1 MAKVIA
7 YMANGLEEVEC
18 LAVVDVLRRA
28 GIEVILASI
37 HESRKIKGSHNIY
50 IGADALAKD
59 VDASRA
65 DLIFLP
71 GGMPGTR
78 YLGECEI
85 VANAVKQAVADGRR
99 VAAICAA
106 PSVLGEL
113 HLLEGKKATCY
124 PGFEE
129 KLYGAQ
135 HVPDGVVTD
144 GNITTCRG
152 LGYAIALGLE
162 LIRVLISEEKSLE
175 IKRAIQRD

>member
-1 MAKVIA
+1 MAKVIT

-28 GIEVILASI
+28 GVEVTLASI
-37 HESRKIKGSHNIY
+37 HDSKKIKGSHNII
-50 IGADALAKD
+50 IGADVLAED
-59 VDASRA
+59 VDASEA
-65 DLIFLP
+65 DLLFLP

-78 YLGECEI
+78 YLGESET
-85 VANAVKQAVADGRR
+85 VTAALKKAAADGRR
-99 VAAICAA
+99 IAAICAA

-129 KLYGAQ
+129 KLLGAEYV
-135 HVPDGVVTD
+135 HDGVVTD
-144 GNITTCRG
+144 GLITTSRG

-162 LIRVLISEEKSLE
+162 LIKLLISEEKSLE
-175 IKRAIQRD
+175 IKAAIQRD

>member
-28 GIEVILASI
+28 GVEVILTSI
-37 HESRKIKGSHNIY
+37 HDSKKIKGSHNIF

-59 VDASRA
+59 VDASSA
-65 DLIFLP
+65 DMIFLP

-85 VANAVKQAVADGRR
+85 VTEAVKKAAADGRR

-106 PSVLGEL
+106 PKIGR
-113 HLLEGKKATCY
+113 A
-124 PGFEE
+124 
-129 KLYGAQ
+129 
-135 HVPDGVVTD
+135 HV
-144 GNITTCRG
+144 
-152 LGYAIALGLE
+152 
-162 LIRVLISEEKSLE
+162 
-175 IKRAIQRD
+175 

>member
-1 MAKVIA
+1 MAKVIS

-28 GIEVILASI
+28 GVEVILTSI
-37 HESRKIKGSHNIY
+37 HDSKKIKGSHNIF

-59 VDASRA
+59 VDASSA
-65 DLIFLP
+65 DMIFLP

-85 VANAVKQAVADGRR
+85 VTEAVKKAAAEGRR

-113 HLLEGKKATCY
+113 HLLERKKATCY
-124 PGFEE
+124 PGFED
-129 KLYGAQ
+129 KLYGAE
-135 HVPDGVVTD
+135 HVTDGVVTD

-162 LIRVLISEEKSLE
+162 LIKLLISEEKALE
-175 IKRAIQRD
+175 IKAAIQRD

>member
-28 GIEVILASI
+28 GIEVILTSI
-37 HESRKIKGSHNIY
+37 HDRKKIEGAHHIF

-59 VDASRA
+59 VDASEA

-85 VANAVKQAVADGRR
+85 VTGAVKQAVADGRR

-113 HLLEGKKATCY
+113 HLLEGRKATCY
-124 PGFEE
+124 PGFED

-135 HVPDGVVTD
+135 HVSDGVVTD

-152 LGYAIALGLE
+152 LGYAVALGLE
-162 LIRVLISEEKSLE
+162 LIKLLISEEKSLE
-175 IKRAIQRD
+175 IKAAIQRD